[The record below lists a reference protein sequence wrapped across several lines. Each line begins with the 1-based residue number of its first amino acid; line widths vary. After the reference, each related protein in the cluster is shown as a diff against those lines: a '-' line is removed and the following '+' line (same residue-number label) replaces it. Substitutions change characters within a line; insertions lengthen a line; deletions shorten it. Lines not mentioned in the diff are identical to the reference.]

1 MLPVDFPTA
10 SFLEET
16 LAGMFGAPGN
26 GPASK
31 TWSRLQAAIMQESAV
46 QCCTALTWV
55 VLGQLFQ
62 IVEPN
67 CMTVIKQAMAQH
79 WFHLSLE
86 MDRLSEGHRRFKDS
100 LMEAVPAVFVQTIYR
115 MMVDGFPPEQRAL
128 ALSSQEI
135 IVKVTQIVQ
144 HEVAGMQWRPETWQK
159 LRERLF
165 CPQVLEAPQL
175 NQRESMEVCRK
186 KAKRERDNVF
196 TDEQMPLHFG
206 ASDEPMSDAQLE
218 SVMASRIQK
227 EADES
232 PTKRRSQS
240 QPHASKGRISENLRE
255 HFSEGA
261 TRRLDAL
268 KQKARDEMGVE
279 RYEDLAVRAEELM
292 ANQMDQLYADGGWE
306 PGNTPPELVCT
317 LDEDP
322 FSLNKASLHPDLA
335 FDSDGNK
342 DLKRTHSVRS
352 MRDSSVGLRRERER
366 REAEIAE
373 RRRRDELLDKYI
385 AAPLPEIFSQKSFD
399 TSLVSPALDRL
410 APSDSERRLLP
421 PLKHLKQ
428 KVKMRTPKALEGTSF
443 PTNPSCPQQEAQP
456 KADRS
461 SANQGRQGSKNSV
474 GSLNSSQREAP
485 QRSLIR
491 SQTGSRAML
500 SMDSANVKAEVVVN
514 RLQQHMDAFR
524 DASFDNVKKDT
535 DILTGQR
542 RQRLDADALDRDEKA
557 FIEKMEAMVGSKS
570 TPAIRHLRPALKKTK
585 SMPKL
590 LGQRQPH
597 NLKDYRTK
605 LAGRPTAVLEQV
617 SRAMAQQARA
627 ETMQVE
633 VQKVSWNQLT
643 VVNLLGQ

>member
-1 MLPVDFPTA
+1 
-10 SFLEET
+10 
-16 LAGMFGAPGN
+16 
-26 GPASK
+26 
-31 TWSRLQAAIMQESAV
+31 
-46 QCCTALTWV
+46 
-55 VLGQLFQ
+55 
-62 IVEPN
+62 
-67 CMTVIKQAMAQH
+67 
-79 WFHLSLE
+79 
-86 MDRLSEGHRRFKDS
+86 
-100 LMEAVPAVFVQTIYR
+100 
-115 MMVDGFPPEQRAL
+115 
-128 ALSSQEI
+128 
-135 IVKVTQIVQ
+135 
-144 HEVAGMQWRPETWQK
+144 
-159 LRERLF
+159 
-165 CPQVLEAPQL
+165 
-175 NQRESMEVCRK
+175 MEVCRK

-206 ASDEPMSDAQLE
+206 ASEEPMSDAQLE
-218 SVMASRIQK
+218 SVMALRIQK

-240 QPHASKGRISENLRE
+240 QPDASKGRISEHLRE

-261 TRRLDAL
+261 ARRLESL

-317 LDEDP
+317 LGEDP
-322 FSLNKASLHPDLA
+322 FSLNEASLHPDLA

-385 AAPLPEIFSQKSFD
+385 AAPLPEIFSRKSFD

-421 PLKHLKQ
+421 PLKYLKQ
-428 KVKMRTPKALEGTSF
+428 KVKMRTPKALDETSL

-491 SQTGSRAML
+491 SQTGSRAPE
-500 SMDSANVKAEVVVN
+500 DS
-514 RLQQHMDAFR
+514 
-524 DASFDNVKKDT
+524 SSKKQSSGLCPNG
-535 DILTGQR
+535 IRGGQGGSSIS
-542 RQRLDADALDRDEKA
+542 AWPSHCNA
-557 FIEKMEAMVGSKS
+557 VG
-570 TPAIRHLRPALKKTK
+570 
-585 SMPKL
+585 
-590 LGQRQPH
+590 
-597 NLKDYRTK
+597 
-605 LAGRPTAVLEQV
+605 
-617 SRAMAQQARA
+617 
-627 ETMQVE
+627 
-633 VQKVSWNQLT
+633 QK
-643 VVNLLGQ
+643 